1 MQALDLGIEI
11 CYAISRPLLACA
23 KAHILMQKEHM
34 YKLNYNKS
42 FSKEEFFTGA
52 FVIIILIISN
62 SDNFKTLNNTSP
74 LYGRCSFETNI

>member
-23 KAHILMQKEHM
+23 KAYILMQKGCM
-34 YKLNYNKS
+34 YKLNYNKL

-62 SDNFKTLNNTSP
+62 SDNFKTFNSTSSP
-74 LYGRCSFETNI
+74 YGRYSFETNI

>member
-23 KAHILMQKEHM
+23 KAYILMQKEYM
-34 YKLNYNKS
+34 FKLNHNKS

-52 FVIIILIISN
+52 VVIIILIISN
-62 SDNFKTLNNTSP
+62 SDNFKTLNNTSS
-74 LYGRCSFETNI
+74 LYGKYSSETNI